1 MLCLA
6 YARTDLK
13 DWDGLPKN
21 PSICNGNKGLIGL
34 VVQLAILL
42 QLFGGR
48 RSDDVLNMS
57 YMHTKLEAQPID
69 TDDQVNSV
77 GPSPATLLK
86 FTMILN
92 KASTVKTID
101 MTDCIQ
107 KRFCSLSVAVV
118 VLLSIV
124 HSNLM
129 EVASSPNSSPNSM
142 CGLRGIAA
150 DRLFTS

>member
-86 FTMILN
+86 FTMTLN
-92 KASTVKTID
+92 KAST
-101 MTDCIQ
+101 
-107 KRFCSLSVAVV
+107 
-118 VLLSIV
+118 
-124 HSNLM
+124 
-129 EVASSPNSSPNSM
+129 
-142 CGLRGIAA
+142 
-150 DRLFTS
+150 DRPLK

>member
-86 FTMILN
+86 FTMTLN
-92 KASTVKTID
+92 KASIAKIID
-101 MTDCIQ
+101 VFECMQ
-107 KRFCSLSVAVV
+107 KQFCSLCAAVI
-118 VLLSIV
+118 VLLCTI
-124 HSNLM
+124 H
-129 EVASSPNSSPNSM
+129 
-142 CGLRGIAA
+142 
-150 DRLFTS
+150 

>member
-86 FTMILN
+86 FTMTLN
-92 KASTVKTID
+92 KASTAKNID
-101 MTDCIQ
+101 VIECIQ
-107 KRFCSLSVAVV
+107 KQFCSSSVAAV
-118 VLLSIV
+118 VLLCTIHHNLVLPQAFVRIEGHCCRLYV
-124 HSNLM
+124 HSLTAY
-129 EVASSPNSSPNSM
+129 V
-142 CGLRGIAA
+142 LR
-150 DRLFTS
+150 